1 MKFYIRRAVAGTIA
15 TPVIAG
21 AYFLVYALLVGA
33 GGTPTSTPQEV
44 FSNGLWLGGLI
55 AVGFTFAPQ
64 TMKLVHAIE
73 RKVFGEEM

>member
-1 MKFYIRRAVAGTIA
+1 MKFYIRRAVAGMIA

-21 AYFLVYALLVGA
+21 TYFLIYALLIGA

-64 TMKLVHAIE
+64 LLKLE
-73 RKVFGEEM
+73 RKIFGEEK